1 MKCSNA
7 NESLTLKGTTM
18 STPITAKAVSELRQR
33 TGAGMMDCKKALEE
47 TAGDMDAAVEYLR
60 MKGMAKAD
68 KRADRSAKEGI
79 VGTADTERRPQRRA
93 DRSWLRN
100 RFRCTQR
107 GLRQVRR
114 FTRRA
119 AVAVGSR
126 PTRQRFL
133 AEPMADG
140 SGTVDEYVKVT
151 SAKTGELTVVK
162 NVARFDAGEN
172 GQVGI
177 YSHHNK
183 KLATMV
189 QITAIVARSSIAHE
203 GTREL
208 IKFIA
213 EHIAAMS
220 PIAVDRTGVLAG
232 AKIESEQR
240 IAEEQAREAGKP
252 DAMIAKIAT
261 GKVEAFVKDVTLLPQ
276 AWVRDPKQTIA
287 DVIKDTEGRVGGKIT
302 VDRFIRLQ
310 LGAD

>member
-1 MKCSNA
+1 
-7 NESLTLKGTTM
+7 M

-47 TAGDMDAAVEYLR
+47 TSGDMEAAVEYLR
-60 MKGMAKAD
+60 KKGMAKAD

-79 VGTADTERRPQRRA
+79 VGSALLNDGRSGVLVEVGCETDFVARNEDFGTFVDALVKQMAGSNVAD
-93 DRSWLRN
+93 
-100 RFRCTQR
+100 
-107 GLRQVRR
+107 
-114 FTRRA
+114 A
-119 AVAVGSR
+119 AA
-126 PTRQRFL
+126 FL
-133 AEPMADG
+133 AEPLATNTAR
-140 SGTVDEYVKVT
+140 TVDEFVKET

-162 NVARFDAGEN
+162 RVARFDAGEN

-189 QITAIVARSSIAHE
+189 QITASSADVAAHE

-208 IKFIA
+208 IRFIA
-213 EHIAAMS
+213 EHISAMN
-220 PIAVDRTGVLAG
+220 PMAVDRSGISQEKLD
-232 AKIESEQR
+232 SEQR

-261 GKVEAFVKDVTLLPQ
+261 GKVEAFVKDVTLMPQ
-276 AWVRDPKQTIA
+276 AWVRDPKQTI
-287 DVIKDTEGRVGGKIT
+287 DGLIKDTEGRVGGKIT
-302 VDRFIRLQ
+302 VDRFVRLQ

>member
-1 MKCSNA
+1 
-7 NESLTLKGTTM
+7 LTLKGTTM

-79 VGTADTERRPQRRA
+79 VGTAVLNEGRSGVLVEVGCETDFVARNEDFGKFVDSLVAQMSQSTAADTA
-93 DRSWLRN
+93 
-100 RFRCTQR
+100 T
-107 GLRQVRR
+107 
-114 FTRRA
+114 
-119 AVAVGSR
+119 
-126 PTRQRFL
+126 FL

-140 SGTVDEYVKVT
+140 SGTVEEYVKAT

-162 NVARFDAGEN
+162 NVARFDAGAN

-189 QITAIVARSSIAHE
+189 QITASSPEAAAHE

-213 EHIAAMS
+213 EHIAAMN
-220 PIAVDRTGVLAG
+220 PIAVDRTGVPQ

-261 GKVEAFVKDVTLLPQ
+261 GKVEAFLKDVTLLPQ

-302 VDRFIRLQ
+302 VDRFVRLQ